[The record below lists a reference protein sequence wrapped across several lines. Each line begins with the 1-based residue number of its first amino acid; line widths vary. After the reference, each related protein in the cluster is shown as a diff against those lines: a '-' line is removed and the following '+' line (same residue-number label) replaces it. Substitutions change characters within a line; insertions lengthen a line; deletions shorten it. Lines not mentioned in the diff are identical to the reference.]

1 MPKFTPDPDEQ
12 VFADRRRYTLQGG
25 KIKFPVDCRCVL
37 TNRRF
42 VFHDLGKMA
51 LLYTQLG
58 ILLKLLIRGKPVSL
72 PFGTVTVSRGT
83 YARNSRL
90 LQVSSDNGSAVL
102 LDNFDKSLEWM
113 RSALEENGMGLVQ
126 TGEEVWRL

>member
-1 MPKFTPDPDEQ
+1 MPKFTPDPDEK
-12 VFADRRRYTLQGG
+12 VFADKRRYTLQGG
-25 KIKFPVDCRCVL
+25 RIKFPVDCRCVL

-42 VFHDLGKMA
+42 VFHDLGKMG

-72 PFGTVTVSRGT
+72 PFGCITVTRGT
-83 YARNSRL
+83 YGRNNRML
-90 LQVSSDNGSAVL
+90 LVSSDDGSAVL

-113 RSALEENGMGLVQ
+113 RTALEENGMGLVQ

>member
-90 LQVSSDNGSAVL
+90 LEVSSDDGSTVL

-113 RSALEENGMGLVQ
+113 RSALEENGMGLIQ

>member
-90 LQVSSDNGSAVL
+90 LEVSSDNGSTVL